1 MKLVSVRLPAEEADR
16 LKVIAAAEC
25 RTLTGHI
32 RFLLQKELEERG
44 EKAWS
49 Q

>member
-1 MKLVSVRLPAEEADR
+1 MKLVSVRMPAEEADR
-16 LKVIAAAEC
+16 LKVIAEAEC

-44 EKAWS
+44 DQTWG